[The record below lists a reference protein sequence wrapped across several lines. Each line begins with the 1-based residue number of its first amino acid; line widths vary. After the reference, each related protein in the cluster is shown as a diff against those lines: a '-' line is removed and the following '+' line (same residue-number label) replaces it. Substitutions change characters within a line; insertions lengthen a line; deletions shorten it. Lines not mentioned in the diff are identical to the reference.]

1 MRKNQLLVLIA
12 LLFVM
17 IYILFSNTVLG
28 AEEEQNVD
36 VNQETVDD
44 KVEEKQKD
52 EVLQNIQDYISAIR
66 EEISNMDKKLNS
78 LKSKKEYTNY
88 PAIRLNIDTPMF
100 GLVSIANQK
109 LKITNEV
116 SAIDIARGYSIRDI
130 IKSNS
135 LKVPSFSVVSIVVIT
150 RDIKLN
156 KDISLSD
163 ANTAILKLTE
173 YVNQVESVNDFLD
186 TQISKIYGGYIPKDK
201 ADTINEL
208 KTKLSNFSS
217 KLNKLDE
224 NIIYT
229 YVLNSKNETVSSY
242 IDKFLEFSKDI
253 YNANNSLEN
262 VLIEDKELDN
272 IKTKVDELEV
282 NIDKFEKEV
291 EEYISNTSKDINI
304 ENVLLN
310 YRNYVVSIRDNIKKY
325 IDESTKKD
333 ESKNSENS
341 DNKENLETTQ
351 TEQDVNN
358 AEIQNSYIQNEN
370 VTIFY
375 EVISENI
382 LDYMNSTIEYVD
394 SKIKEILGESVLN
407 NIKGIP
413 ENTPEEVINKGD
425 VIGMAEKELT
435 QEEKEALIYELA
447 KKYKEIV
454 SKDYSF
460 YIDNMNFLLKDTKE
474 KVSALSKQTEAN
486 VLISLKYVYL
496 ELPKFLDKNL
506 DLYNEDNVVIETET
520 FASKLKTELNKLC
533 DTAKTVNKIYDE
545 KKKANEIKG
554 S

>member
-36 VNQETVDD
+36 VNQETVDE

-52 EVLQNIQDYISAIR
+52 EVLQNIQDYISVIR

-208 KTKLSNFSS
+208 KTKLSNFSN
-217 KLNKLDE
+217 KLSKLDE

-262 VLIEDKELDN
+262 VLIEDKELDK
-272 IKTKVDELEV
+272 IKTKVDELDV

-291 EEYISNTSKDINI
+291 EEYISNTSSDINI

-333 ESKNSENS
+333 ESENS

-351 TEQDVNN
+351 TVENVNN

-413 ENTPEEVINKGD
+413 ENTPEEVVNKGD

-435 QEEKEALIYELA
+435 QEEKEALIHELA

-506 DLYNEDNVVIETET
+506 DLYNENNVVIETET